1 MSKKKIIVATGNKD
15 KVKEIKDEI
24 GSSFEMLTMKE
35 AGIDVDIDEDGKTF
49 EENALKKVQTIK
61 PYIKDKDHTILMA
74 DDSGRCVDTL
84 NGAPGI
90 FSARYA
96 GPNATY
102 LDNNQKLL
110 DAMKN
115 VPPSK
120 RDAEFVCSIALIF
133 PDGEEWTCRGVVRG
147 RIAMNI
153 TGHDGFGYDPL
164 FIENQSGLTYAQMSL
179 KEKNKI
185 SHRSIAIAKACEK
198 IKSKINA

>member
-1 MSKKKIIVATGNKD
+1 MSNNKIIVATGNKD

-35 AGIDVDIDEDGKTF
+35 AGINVNIVEDGKTF
-49 EENALKKVQTIK
+49 EENALIKVRTIK
-61 PYIKDKDHTILMA
+61 PYIKDKDRTILMA
-74 DDSGRCVDTL
+74 DDSGLCVDAL

-110 DAMKN
+110 DAMKD

-120 RDAEFVCSIALIF
+120 RGAEFVCSIALIF
-133 PDGEEWTCRGVVRG
+133 PDGEEWTCRGVVHG
-147 RIAMNI
+147 KIAMDI

-179 KEKNKI
+179 EEKNKI
-185 SHRSIAIAKACEK
+185 SHRSIAVAEACEK
-198 IKSKINA
+198 IKSKINE

>member
-1 MSKKKIIVATGNKD
+1 
-15 KVKEIKDEI
+15 
-24 GSSFEMLTMKE
+24 
-35 AGIDVDIDEDGKTF
+35 
-49 EENALKKVQTIK
+49 
-61 PYIKDKDHTILMA
+61 MA
-74 DDSGRCVDTL
+74 DDSGLCVDTL